1 MQKKPANRLTAT
13 WFVVLALLSGPLA
26 AQLDPHLAQAIDLY
40 LGTSGTV
47 DDPMAREHLEQAQ
60 LNGDALSIM
69 WLARVYSTG
78 RMTYPADK
86 SRAQEIASSVI
97 TAVEARAE
105 SAEAEAEF
113 LMGTAY
119 AEGLGKPMDPEQAV
133 AWYRRAAAQ
142 EHILAQ
148 HNLGNVYF
156 SGTGV
161 PQSDEQAVSWW
172 TLAAEQ
178 GDAIPQFRLGQ
189 MYEQGRGV
197 AQDLEIAVAWYRDS
211 ASRGNENARAALARL
226 AP

>member
-1 MQKKPANRLTAT
+1 MQIRNNLTVAGLI
-13 WFVVLALLSGPLA
+13 VLLLFSGRVA
-26 AQLDPHLAQAIDLY
+26 AQLDPHLEQAIALY

-47 DDPMAREHLEQAQ
+47 DDPLAREHLEQAQ

-86 SRAQEIASSVI
+86 SRAREIANSII

-105 SAEAEAEF
+105 SGEAEAEF
-113 LMGTAY
+113 LIGTAF
-119 AEGLGKPMDPEQAV
+119 AEGLGKPADPEQAV
-133 AWYRRAAAQ
+133 AWYRRAAEQ
-142 EHILAQ
+142 GHILAQ
-148 HNLGNVYF
+148 HNLGNVSF
-156 SGTGV
+156 SGNGV
-161 PQSDEQAVSWW
+161 PQSDERAVYWW

-197 AQDLEIAVAWYRDS
+197 EQDLEQAIAWYQDS
-211 ASRGNENARAALARL
+211 AGRGNSNARAALARL
-226 AP
+226 RP

>member
-1 MQKKPANRLTAT
+1 MQMRKKLTVAGLI
-13 WFVVLALLSGPLA
+13 FLLLASGHLV
-26 AQLDPHLAQAIDLY
+26 AQLDPHLEQAIDLY

-47 DDPMAREHLEQAQ
+47 NDPLAREHLEQAQ

-86 SRAQEIASSVI
+86 SRAQEIANSII

-105 SAEAEAEF
+105 SGEAEAQF
-113 LMGTAY
+113 LMGTAF
-119 AEGLGKPMDPEQAV
+119 AEGLGKPVDPEQAA
-133 AWYRRAAAQ
+133 AWYRRAAGQ
-142 EHILAQ
+142 GHILAQ
-148 HNLGNVYF
+148 HNLGNVSF
-156 SGTGV
+156 SGNGV
-161 PQSDEQAVSWW
+161 PQSDERAVYWW

-197 AQDLEIAVAWYRDS
+197 EQDLEQAIAWYQDS
-211 ASRGNENARAALARL
+211 ARRGNSNARAALARL
-226 AP
+226 RP